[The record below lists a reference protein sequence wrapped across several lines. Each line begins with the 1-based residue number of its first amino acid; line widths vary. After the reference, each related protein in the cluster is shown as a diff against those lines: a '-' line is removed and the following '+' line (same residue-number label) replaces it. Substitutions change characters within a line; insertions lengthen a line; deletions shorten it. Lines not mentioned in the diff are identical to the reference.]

1 MSISQKLEKCYKN
14 QIENIKNEKNYE
26 FKIKQIG
33 ALVLDVCGRCISTIS
48 TAIGCCRAF
57 VKKCY
62 IKVRDKLEIKSNKN
76 RCGRKKIT
84 EKYPELKNDIRK
96 IIEEKSYTDPHF
108 QTVAKTDSVYLKDS
122 VFVHQKGD
130 TVMISKI
137 AYRDRYHNIYKVKL
151 DTIFMHDSIEVP
163 LPCERTLT
171 KSEQRLMTLGRCY
184 IAFLFLVVVVG
195 IGFVFWYHNK
205 KC

>member
-33 ALVLDVCGRCISTIS
+33 ALVLDVGGRCISTIS

-96 IIEEKSYTDPHF
+96 IIEEIIDNVNNGTLSEY
-108 QTVAKTDSVYLKDS
+108 YLKELAIK
-122 VFVHQKGD
+122 V
-130 TVMISKI
+130 I
-137 AYRDRYHNIYKVKL
+137 AWKMQMGLVK
-151 DTIFMHDSIEVP
+151 
-163 LPCERTLT
+163 
-171 KSEQRLMTLGRCY
+171 
-184 IAFLFLVVVVG
+184 
-195 IGFVFWYHNK
+195 
-205 KC
+205 